1 MKIFKEKPGVI
12 SKDSIWVCIDK
23 SWMYTA
29 DSFVV
34 LVCVIITEWKM
45 DKNLVG

>member
-12 SKDSIWVCIDK
+12 SKDSIWICIDK

-29 DSFVV
+29 DSLIKLIWVIV
-34 LVCVIITEWKM
+34 LEWKM